1 MNQLRQFSRVHMV
14 GIGGV
19 GMSAIA
25 SVLLERGYRVSGSD
39 LSENAAT
46 RRLAQAGAV
55 IHKGHDGSHVD
66 GAQLVVTSAAVQPD
80 NPERRAA
87 EAVGVPI
94 WPRARALAEIMRE
107 GRSIAVSGTHGKTT
121 ITAMLGLMLAQAG
134 LDPTVVIGGS
144 LTPFGGN
151 ARCGQGRWV
160 VAEADESDASF
171 LEMDPDVILISNVE
185 AEHLDFYADAQS
197 VERAFLEFIGRLR
210 PGGRLV
216 LCADDPL
223 LARLAREGG
232 PESVTYALD
241 DPLAHMYCEGL
252 ETVDGGRGT
261 RFTPVWRGRALAP
274 VVLAVPGHHNVV
286 NALGAL
292 ACALAI
298 EVDERPL
305 LEGLQ
310 AYEGAGRRFE
320 LKGVSNGVT
329 IVDDY
334 AHHPTEISVTLE
346 AARAQ
351 VAAGRAQRLVAA
363 FQPHRFTRTQAMAG
377 SFARALRAA
386 ELVVVTDVY
395 GAGESPIEGVSGR
408 LVIDELAKLAH
419 DDAHYMPT
427 LDQTRSYLA
436 QRLEPGDLL
445 LTMGAG
451 NIWQVGE
458 ALLDGLQVHA
468 ADVERTEPLA
478 GAPGGK
484 D

>member
-1 MNQLRQFSRVHMV
+1 MDQLSQFSRVHMV

-25 SVLLERGYRVSGSD
+25 SVLIERGHHVSGSD

-55 IHKGHDGSHVD
+55 IHQGHDESHID
-66 GAQLVVTSAAVQPD
+66 GVQLVVTSAAVRPD

-87 EAVGVPI
+87 EAAGVPI
-94 WPRARALAEIMRE
+94 WPRARALAEIMRA

-121 ITAMLGLMLAQAG
+121 ITAMMGLMLAQAG

-151 ARCGQGRWV
+151 ARCGRGRWV

-216 LCADDPL
+216 LCTDDLL
-223 LARLAREGG
+223 LAREAA
-232 PESVTYALD
+232 PETVTYALD
-241 DPLAHMYCEGL
+241 NPVADMYCEGL

-298 EVDERPL
+298 GVDERPL

-320 LKGVSNGVT
+320 HKGARNDVT

-408 LVIDELAKLAH
+408 LVIDELDKLAH
-419 DDAHYMPT
+419 EDAHYMPT
-427 LDQTRSYLA
+427 LDQARSYLA
-436 QRLEPGDLL
+436 QRLKPGDLL

-458 ALLDGLQVHA
+458 ALLDDIQDRA
-468 ADVERTEPLA
+468 TDTERSEPLA

-484 D
+484 G